1 MNNNQ
6 VGKFIGRYRGVVVS
20 NIDPDKIGRL
30 LVRVE
35 DVMGSHPCL
44 WASPA
49 SVVAGTQMG
58 IYAIPPVNAGVWVEF
73 EDGDPNDPVWTGTL
87 PGSSTEVPSAAMAAP
102 PTNPPI
108 VLQSLAQ
115 NRIIISSV
123 PGEGITLETAAGEA
137 GPRVVISA
145 TGIKLSIGKSSIE
158 LDPVQV
164 KINGTAL
171 VIK

>member
-1 MNNNQ
+1 MNNQ

-20 NIDPDKIGRL
+20 NTDPDNIGRL

-35 DVMGSHPCL
+35 DVMGSEPCL

-73 EDGDPNDPVWTGTL
+73 EDGDPNDPVWTGSL
-87 PGSSTEVPSAAMAAP
+87 PGSSAEVPSAVMTAP
-102 PTNPPI
+102 PASPPI
-108 VLQSLAQ
+108 VLQSLTQ

-123 PGEGITLETAAGEA
+123 VGEGITLETVGGVLNAK
-137 GPRVVISA
+137 VVISPM
-145 TGIKLSIGKSSIE
+145 GIKLSIGKSSIE
-158 LDPVQV
+158 LDGMQV